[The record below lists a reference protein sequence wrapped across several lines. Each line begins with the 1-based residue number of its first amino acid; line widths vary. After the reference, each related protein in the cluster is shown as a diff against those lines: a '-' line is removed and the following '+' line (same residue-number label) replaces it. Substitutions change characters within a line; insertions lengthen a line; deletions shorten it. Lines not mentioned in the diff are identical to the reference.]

1 MIGCSES
8 INNFPDQLLLSQF
21 CTFLSPIGIS
31 CISYNTPSRDLA
43 GIHAQG
49 RNACIPAQIPT
60 MGCYNLFIACGPGV
74 IITDSP
80 AVHISG
86 PQCMYLIRALQ
97 HNTVGC
103 SSLYKRCKR
112 SKETP
117 GARL

>member
-49 RNACIPAQIPT
+49 RSACIPAQIPT
-60 MGCYNLFIACGPGV
+60 MGYYNLFIACSPGV

-80 AVHISG
+80 AVHIYIWPTVYVSDTCTAAQYSG
-86 PQCMYLIRALQ
+86 VL
-97 HNTVGC
+97 
-103 SSLYKRCKR
+103 
-112 SKETP
+112 
-117 GARL
+117 